1 METHRVKSP
10 SSRKNMGVSILFLPL
25 QLVSEDEALG
35 FTKRVFDVNYAQF
48 LPISLLNFSVN
59 MRICFSL
66 VK

>member
-1 METHRVKSP
+1 MQDGRP
-10 SSRKNMGVSILFLPL
+10 DPILFLPLPL

-35 FTKRVFDVNYAQF
+35 FTKRVFDVNCAQF
-48 LPISLLNFSVN
+48 LPISPNFSVN

>member
-1 METHRVKSP
+1 MEQAFGKYP
-10 SSRKNMGVSILFLPL
+10 ILFLPL

-35 FTKRVFDVNYAQF
+35 FTKRVFDVNCAQF

>member
-1 METHRVKSP
+1 MEQAFGKYP
-10 SSRKNMGVSILFLPL
+10 ILFLPL

-35 FTKRVFDVNYAQF
+35 FTKRVFDVNCAQF
-48 LPISLLNFSVN
+48 LPIPPNFSVN